1 MIKYTL
7 QTDRRRGVL
16 DLIGIYFS
24 GTGNTKYC
32 VEKFMQGYSSQAEAL
47 SIEEENAVQR
57 IREHSEIII
66 GYPVQFSNIPKIL
79 KDFITDNSNVWNGRK
94 VFVIATMGL
103 FSGDGAGILAR
114 LLTRYGAMV
123 TGGLHLKMPDSIG
136 DEKALKRPL
145 SKNRELVSKAEQK
158 IERAV
163 QELKNGRPT
172 QDGMSF
178 LNHLAGLFGQRLYFY
193 NKVRSYSEQLR
204 IDKSKCIG
212 CGKCAAVC
220 PMKNIS
226 LIGKQAMPLDKC
238 TMCYRCISLCP
249 AQAITLLGKRVY
261 EQCCIE
267 KYL

>member
-1 MIKYTL
+1 M
-7 QTDRRRGVL
+7 
-16 DLIGIYFS
+16 
-24 GTGNTKYC
+24 
-32 VEKFMQGYSSQAEAL
+32 
-47 SIEEENAVQR
+47 QR
-57 IREHSEIII
+57 IREHSEIIM

-79 KDFITDNSNVWNGRK
+79 KDFITDNPSVWTGRK

-114 LLTRYGAMV
+114 LLTGYGAII

-145 SKNRELVSKAEQK
+145 SKNRELVSRAEQK
-158 IERAV
+158 IEMAV
-163 QELKNGRPT
+163 QELKNGHPP
-172 QDGMSF
+172 QDGLSF
-178 LNHLAGLFGQRLYFY
+178 WNHLAGLFGQRLYFY
-193 NKVRSYSEQLR
+193 NKVKNYSNKLK
-204 IDKSKCIG
+204 IDKSKCVG
-212 CGKCAAVC
+212 CGKCVSVC

-226 LIGKQAMPLDKC
+226 LVEEQAMPHDKC